1 MPRFEHALCMNPYY
15 AESAAAMGFF
25 PPTGLEYVASALAT
39 KVPRVTIAD
48 LRFDPEFATEA
59 KVHEFIRREGVDLLA
74 VSMNWAFKGEES
86 IGLISRLPADV
97 FTIVG
102 GQEATVQVE
111 AIMRRCPNVDCVA
124 RGEAEE
130 LVIEL
135 ADGRELSGI
144 GSLSWRRDGSVTH
157 NDHRTIGPIEALPRR
172 NRSLRRVEYGL
183 DGYGVTILSGG
194 FDTVLTSRGCPFSC
208 KFCSFNRNPFGR
220 KRDYDERTAESVF
233 EEIESVEADI
243 VYFSDDNFFVN
254 HERAEKL
261 CDMIIGH
268 GTRKRFIAQARLELA
283 RNPRLLAKLVEAGF
297 KALLLG
303 IESAQ
308 DRILKQL
315 AKGFTTAKVR
325 EYFRTFRR
333 FDIYYHGYF
342 IYGNID
348 ETRDEMLQ
356 IPRFAKELGLD
367 SVSLMKLEARR
378 FTPITDMV
386 EARPDYHVTSGGF
399 VYSDRYSFDELRR
412 IGKAMKKMFY
422 TPMKVA
428 RSLAKFIRIG
438 VITPRDL
445 VAYPF
450 SLPVGCLAWLGRRRE
465 QRRGRRRRATGKQ

>member
-1 MPRFEHALCMNPYY
+1 MPRFEHALCINPYY
-15 AESAAAMGFF
+15 SESAAAMGFF
-25 PPTGLEYVASALAT
+25 PPTGLEYIASALAT
-39 KVPRVTIAD
+39 KVQRVTIAD

-74 VSMNWAFKGEES
+74 VSLNWAFKAEES
-86 IGLISRLPADV
+86 IGLVSRLPSDV

-111 AIMRRCPNVDCVA
+111 EIMRRCPNVDCVA
-124 RGEAEE
+124 RGEGEE
-130 LVIEL
+130 IVIEL
-135 ADGRELSGI
+135 ADGREPPEI
-144 GSLSWRRDGSVTH
+144 GSLSWRRDGSVAH
-157 NDHRTIGPIEALPRR
+157 NDHRSVGPIDSLPRR
-172 NRSLRRVEYGL
+172 NRSLRQVKYGL
-183 DGYGVTILSGG
+183 NGYGVTILAGG
-194 FDTVLTSRGCPFSC
+194 FDTVLTSRGCPFNC
-208 KFCSFNRNPFGR
+208 KFCSFNRNPFGK

-243 VYFSDDNFFVN
+243 IYFSDDNFFVN
-254 HERAEKL
+254 HERAEEI
-261 CDMIIGH
+261 CDRIIEH
-268 GTRKRFIAQARLELA
+268 GVRKRFIAQARLELA
-283 RNPRLLAKLVEAGF
+283 RNPRLLAKLVKAGF
-297 KALLLG
+297 KVLLLG

-315 AKGFTTAKVR
+315 AKGFTTAKIR

-348 ETRDEMLQ
+348 ETREEMLQ
-356 IPRFAKELGLD
+356 IPRFAEELGLD

-386 EARPDYHVTSGGF
+386 AARPDYHVTPGGF
-399 VYSDRYSFDELRR
+399 VYSDRYSFEELRR

-422 TPMKVA
+422 TPVKVA
-428 RSLAKFIRIG
+428 RSVAKFIRIG
-438 VITPRDL
+438 VIAPRDL

-450 SLPVGCLAWLGRRRE
+450 RLPVGCLEWL
-465 QRRGRRRRATGKQ
+465 RRRRAQRRRRRRRAAAK